1 MSAID
6 DARSVSQKIQGHYD
20 KKVLPSLE
28 ALALATLGAALEHF
42 HQVQP
47 PGQGRTGRFW
57 TNQTGDT
64 ESRVFGEA
72 FATDEA
78 VGFFLAHGVEWG
90 IYLEKANNRQNEMLR
105 PLIEIYGNAY
115 IVAVR
120 EMMKS

>member
-6 DARSVSQKIQGHYD
+6 DARSIGQKIKGHYD
-20 KKVLPSLE
+20 TKFMASLE
-28 ALALATLGAALEHF
+28 ALALAHLGAALEHF

-47 PGQGRTGRFW
+47 SGQGNTGRFW
-57 TNQTGDT
+57 TNRTGDT
-64 ESRVFGEA
+64 ANRVFGEVVK
-72 FATDEA
+72 TDEY

-90 IYLEKANNRQNEMLR
+90 IYLELANNRQNEALR

-120 EMMKS
+120 RLMS